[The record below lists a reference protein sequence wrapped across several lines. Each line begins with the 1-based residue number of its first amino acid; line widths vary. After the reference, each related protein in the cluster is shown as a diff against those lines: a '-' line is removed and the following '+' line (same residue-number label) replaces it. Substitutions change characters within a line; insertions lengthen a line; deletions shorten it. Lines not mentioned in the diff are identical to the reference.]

1 MSVNNRMRER
11 ASVIE
16 IFAQIEREAESGR
29 WPLRRTPSGVPIG
42 HGLLADHAA
51 EPVEFAR
58 LLHHLE
64 QEHMV
69 TDRDR
74 DREWHDTIP
83 TAPGMLD
90 ATTGRWPACGR
101 ACAEHALA
109 CPRPRS
115 CWLTTSDSVD
125 DGMGT
130 IHGAVWAIGPV
141 IAVALL
147 ALLVAWLP

>member
-1 MSVNNRMRER
+1 MSAEHRMRER

-16 IFAQIEREAESGR
+16 VFAQIEREADAGR
-29 WPLRRTPSGVPIG
+29 WPLRRTPTGVPIG

-69 TDRDR
+69 TDRDC

-101 ACAEHALA
+101 ACAKEGTA
-109 CPRPRS
+109 CPRPRA
-115 CWLTTSDSVD
+115 CWHLADAQD
-125 DGMGT
+125 DGLGV
-130 IHGAVWAIGPV
+130 IHGLVWASGPT
-141 IAVALL
+141 L
-147 ALLVAWLP
+147 ALAALVLLFVWFA